1 MENQLFTQT
10 EILSNPTTLS
20 WVYILY
26 NTKTQEMNIG
36 LSFNPAKQIGALN
49 TTDKLVYYRSFNAPF
64 DALAHKHL
72 LDSLSK
78 ESVMHHI
85 KQVNPSLENLM
96 PEIMNHFNNN

>member
-36 LSFNPAKQIGALN
+36 LSFNLAKQIGTLN
-49 TTDKLVYYRSFNAPF
+49 TTEKLVYYRSFGAPF

-72 LDSLSK
+72 LDSLTK
-78 ESVMHHI
+78 ETVMHNI
-85 KQVNPSLENLM
+85 KQENPTLSNLI
-96 PEIMNHFNNN
+96 PEIINQTTF